1 MLPIYST
8 VWVRPCCLGNFT
20 RENVP
25 LCPPVMQQQIALSW
39 QQDRMVALLLAIF
52 SLDSLSIIIHSEGHT
67 VSILNVI
74 LFQVPDCSRG
84 LRLSSFMQSINTR
97 LEYRGSLGSCRGYCS
112 LFTQCPPSPSSF
124 VQAAIPHHSLTLV
137 FVTQEQLNPSVL
149 QKQIDQGPES
159 LTVLRSWSPWLP
171 AALLALFLSRLG
183 TPGLQLFIKYVS
195 VLFPSFLGAQ

>member
-112 LFTQCPPSPSSF
+112 LFTQCPPSPTSF

-149 QKQIDQGPES
+149 QKQIPI
-159 LTVLRSWSPWLP
+159 VKPMIVIPSPN
-171 AALLALFLSRLG
+171 
-183 TPGLQLFIKYVS
+183 Q
-195 VLFPSFLGAQ
+195 